1 MVREYKA
8 PEGCIVT
15 TKIIRKILETG
26 KTDESE
32 SRIKNKIN
40 RITKTR
46 NYLKKSNKNNM
57 YTFIREKYENTV
69 ISLYFKD
76 LKKQMKNERKIKN
89 SGFSFYSPFFRPERL
104 RREKKLSYN
113 PLINVKIKVSKPLK
127 KEEEIALFQEL
138 GWHEYVIKHNKK
150 ILKEVLD
157 NGCHPTKIKYLEQV
171 ISKHEEEKIAVKE
184 EIFSSFNLLI
194 INKLKKFGMK
204 HPEEIGNLYDLYIAI
219 YYDFDKQIGN
229 FKEGS
234 SNAKFTTWYEYH
246 IMHQIKKWPWKNNI
260 IQMSPPCK
268 RNAEET
274 VNMKLNA
281 RNLFSIDFLVS
292 GEKINEGETPAGEIM
307 KAKPE
312 YLKDNFVREINLKIT
327 NKKINDILE
336 KKLTPRE
343 AKILKIRYSEPSLV
357 KFGEIGKI
365 DKITKQRIQQI
376 EARALEKLRKN
387 PEIRKLNGMVNDSY
401 RK

>member
-127 KEEEIALFQEL
+127 KEE
-138 GWHEYVIKHNKK
+138 
-150 ILKEVLD
+150 
-157 NGCHPTKIKYLEQV
+157 
-171 ISKHEEEKIAVKE
+171 
-184 EIFSSFNLLI
+184 
-194 INKLKKFGMK
+194 
-204 HPEEIGNLYDLYIAI
+204 
-219 YYDFDKQIGN
+219 
-229 FKEGS
+229 
-234 SNAKFTTWYEYH
+234 
-246 IMHQIKKWPWKNNI
+246 
-260 IQMSPPCK
+260 
-268 RNAEET
+268 
-274 VNMKLNA
+274 
-281 RNLFSIDFLVS
+281 
-292 GEKINEGETPAGEIM
+292 
-307 KAKPE
+307 
-312 YLKDNFVREINLKIT
+312 
-327 NKKINDILE
+327 
-336 KKLTPRE
+336 
-343 AKILKIRYSEPSLV
+343 
-357 KFGEIGKI
+357 
-365 DKITKQRIQQI
+365 
-376 EARALEKLRKN
+376 
-387 PEIRKLNGMVNDSY
+387 
-401 RK
+401 